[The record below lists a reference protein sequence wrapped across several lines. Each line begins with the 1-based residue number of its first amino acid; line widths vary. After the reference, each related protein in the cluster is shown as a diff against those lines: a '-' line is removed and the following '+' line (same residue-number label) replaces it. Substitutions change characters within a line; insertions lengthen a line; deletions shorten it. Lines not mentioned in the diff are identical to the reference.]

1 MMKLRSI
8 RFRLTVWYAGL
19 LALLLVTFSVSTYV
33 GLERY
38 LASGLRESL
47 TRRAIEIGP
56 LLGNIVDDG
65 AGQIAEIKA
74 HYALES
80 DNGFLRISRPDEKVL
95 YVSGPTKDQSFDP
108 RRVPFPKPVNSLR
121 VDRAEPLAGGGSL
134 VISTFRV
141 AGLDGSPL
149 LMEIGTSDRHIR
161 ETLNQLLL
169 VFALALPLCLS
180 VAIAGGYTLTRRAL
194 KPIGEITSKAERI
207 SSRNLSERL
216 PTPKS
221 GDEVERLSSSLNGMI
236 ERLEKAFHYLNRFS
250 ADASHELRTPLTIL
264 RGELE
269 LIAHRPDTAEDVR
282 DTISTALEETDR
294 LTKITESLLVVSR
307 LDAGEAQMDHSHFD
321 LAVLA
326 GSTADQMRLLAED
339 KNIAL
344 TCRLNQPVD
353 IEGDASRLKQ
363 VIVNL
368 LDNAI
373 KFTPAG
379 GSVNVSAGTEN
390 GRAVLEICDTG
401 AGIQADSITRIFER
415 FYRADAART
424 RKYGGVGLG
433 LSIARAI
440 CKSHGGDIRVESVD
454 GKGSRFRVDLPRANG
469 SNTGAP

>member
-1 MMKLRSI
+1 MMNLRSI
-8 RFRLTVWYAGL
+8 RFRLTAWYAGL
-19 LALLLVTFSVSTYV
+19 LALLLLIFSVSTYI
-33 GLERY
+33 GLERH

-47 TRRAIEIGP
+47 TRRAIEMGP

-65 AGQIAEIKA
+65 TPQIAEIKS

-108 RRVPFPKPVNSLR
+108 RRVPFPKPANSLR
-121 VDRAEPLAGGGSL
+121 VDRAEPVAGGGSL
-134 VISTFRV
+134 MISTFRV
-141 AGLDGSPL
+141 VGLNGSPL
-149 LMEIGTSDRHIR
+149 LMEIGASDRHIR

-180 VAIAGGYTLTRRAL
+180 VAIAGGYALTRRAL

-207 SSRNLSERL
+207 SSRNLNERL

-221 GDEVERLSSSLNGMI
+221 GDEVARLSLSLNGMI
-236 ERLEKAFHYLNRFS
+236 ERLENSFHYLNRFS

-269 LIAHRPDTAEDVR
+269 LIASRHDTPEDVR

-307 LDAGEAQMDHSHFD
+307 LDAGEMQMDCGHLD
-321 LAVLA
+321 LAGLA
-326 GSTADQMRLLAED
+326 GSTADQMRLLADD
-339 KNIAL
+339 KNISL
-344 TCRLNQPVD
+344 TCELNQPVD
-353 IEGDASRLKQ
+353 IEGDAPRLKQ

-368 LDNAI
+368 LHNAI

-379 GSVNVSAGTEN
+379 GSVTVSARTEN
-390 GRAVLEICDTG
+390 GCAVLEISDTG
-401 AGIQADSITRIFER
+401 PGIQADSITRIFER

-424 RKYGGVGLG
+424 RKSGGVGLG
-433 LSIARAI
+433 LAIARAI
-440 CKSHGGDIRVESVD
+440 CKSHGGDIRVESVE
-454 GKGSRFRVDLPRANG
+454 GEGSRFRVELPLVTESPLG
-469 SNTGAP
+469 G